1 MSPQGKPQDIYKL
14 EISRREKLA
23 SWKVRM
29 VRKGV
34 IQKEKLY
41 SILYFLMYIYIYK
54 KSQTG

>member
-41 SILYFLMYIYIYK
+41 SILYFLMYIYI
-54 KSQTG
+54 